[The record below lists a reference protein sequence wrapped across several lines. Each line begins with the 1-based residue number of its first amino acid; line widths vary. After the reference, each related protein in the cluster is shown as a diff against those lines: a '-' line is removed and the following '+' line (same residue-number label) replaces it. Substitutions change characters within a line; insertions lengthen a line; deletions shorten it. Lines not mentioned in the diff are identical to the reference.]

1 MSYLK
6 CLYGAD
12 EFRCEDA
19 NVFTVGPHAFKVGD
33 VVLFSGV
40 LGADRA
46 KINGVPFVVAEVPAD
61 GLSFKTS
68 AAAEHSPSHK
78 IDTATGS
85 PEYDVSSAYVTRQK
99 TPTTVNPN
107 PLVGSRDWSYE
118 DGDKIYFFV
127 TMSEPVVVTGSPTL
141 RLNTGAHFEKG
152 AEHAVATFLGGGYGE
167 KKTFWKNNERNPM
180 KNPMEA
186 NNWYEDLYH
195 VHDGGCTEGL
205 AADSSADCV
214 TLSDNGVCDCAHYS
228 GVTKTTASAELR
240 TRRTHTFQPGDLVIV
255 QGVTGPDASL
265 LNKQHTVG
273 AVRASGSG
281 LSREPTRGVARRRK
295 RYHHLLSAAR
305 PSREIVRRQ
314 SGCRRPR
321 QHRNEARWCREGRHQ
336 TRRGVLSLRSGH
348 AISPPHHGQHPSG
361 PHAIWTAAPGQ
372 PGHLGIGN
380 TGRGATMGS
389 YADEG
394 AVVTTRKEFQYNE
407 ERSEQ
412 YMDNVLAFEFTV
424 EGGTYASDGVDAYVQ
439 SAANA
444 GEVSA
449 NETHLT
455 SDLEY
460 LGTDAL
466 ELDADGRVHQAR
478 VRNVFQVKAIGCG
491 AETIVT
497 VYGKHRMLP
506 GDVVALEGIQST
518 DASARRAFNRDHRVA
533 ALEVSLSL
541 TSENRVD
548 WDKIWDAAP
557 QYDDASVSK
566 FKIDLDSATLC
577 ASAPTVTREGSRRGG
592 GGARNRG
599 MARRK
604 FCGREAETSEA
615 GG

>member
-1 MSYLK
+1 M
-6 CLYGAD
+6 
-12 EFRCEDA
+12 
-19 NVFTVGPHAFKVGD
+19 
-33 VVLFSGV
+33 
-40 LGADRA
+40 
-46 KINGVPFVVAEVPAD
+46 
-61 GLSFKTS
+61 
-68 AAAEHSPSHK
+68 
-78 IDTATGS
+78 
-85 PEYDVSSAYVTRQK
+85 TRQK

-186 NNWYEDLYH
+186 NKWYEDLYH

-214 TLSDNGVCDCAHYS
+214 TLSDNGVCDCARYS

-240 TRRTHTFQPGDLVIV
+240 TRRTHVPTRRPRHRAG
-255 QGVTGPDASL
+255 GPRGRTPLL

-273 AVRASGSG
+273 GARVRFQGCLANRRG
-281 LSREPTRGVARRRK
+281 GVARRRK

-321 QHRNEARWCREGRHQ
+321 QHRERVSRGCREGRHQ
-336 TRRGVLSLRSGH
+336 TRRGVLSLQRGH

-361 PHAIWTAAPGQ
+361 PHAIWTAAPGSARA
-372 PGHLGIGN
+372 PLGIGN

-394 AVVTTRKEFQYNE
+394 GPVVTTRKEFQYNE

-424 EGGTYASDGVDAYVQ
+424 EGVRTRPDGVDAYVQ

-466 ELDADGRVHQAR
+466 ELDADGGSIKRACA
-478 VRNVFQVKAIGCG
+478 NVFQVKAIECG

-506 GDVVALEGIQST
+506 GDVVALEGIN
-518 DASARRAFNRDHRVA
+518 RRTPPRGAFNRDHRVA
-533 ALEVSLSL
+533 ALEVSLAHVGESSGL
-541 TSENRVD
+541 
-548 WDKIWDAAP
+548 
-557 QYDDASVSK
+557 
-566 FKIDLDSATLC
+566 
-577 ASAPTVTREGSRRGG
+577 G
-592 GGARNRG
+592 
-599 MARRK
+599 
-604 FCGREAETSEA
+604 
-615 GG
+615 